1 MRTTKTTKTMMTDE
15 GGEDDEDDEVQVL
28 QSSRGPPVQSADDD
42 EDDDEDDDGEGGDDD
57 DDGEGGDDDDDDDD
71 DKEENNDE
79 DEDGEEEVIYVQI
92 YIIFCIYFISLIWDW
107 VAFSVG
113 AGDMGPTS
121 SSGVSN
127 MQDLRCYS
135 ASYASSV
142 YPTQSQAQT
151 QVGNNDVRFK
161 KGKSA
166 SGSVSKSWS
175 FNDPELQRKKRVASY
190 KVYSVEGKVKGSF
203 RKSFRWLKDR

>member
-1 MRTTKTTKTMMTDE
+1 M
-15 GGEDDEDDEVQVL
+15 
-28 QSSRGPPVQSADDD
+28 SSTIHRLEHHSEKKRPPGPQSAM
-42 EDDDEDDDGEGGDDD
+42 EDLRSRSYGDGRM
-57 DDGEGGDDDDDDDD
+57 
-71 DKEENNDE
+71 
-79 DEDGEEEVIYVQI
+79 QI
-92 YIIFCIYFISLIWDW
+92 QSYY
-107 VAFSVG
+107 G
-113 AGDMGPTS
+113 AGDMGPIS

-166 SGSVSKSWS
+166 NGSVSKSWS

-203 RKSFRWLKDR
+203 KKSFRWLKDRI